1 MSGRKFQEIYDSVNL
16 IECWIFRVE
25 PAVIGD
31 EKYQN
36 ARCQIIQ
43 SRVEPAEKVGE
54 AEHKKWPETWV
65 DVITQL
71 DTKFWEAQA
80 DKLWQKKVPRKFE
93 CSERWQQSWKSVEI
107 LYKNHSKMVKRSLG
121 RTDEQIKPARNVWTS
136 RLETRS
142 TNQVAALTRA
152 SEKVKFSSIKY
163 E

>member
-1 MSGRKFQEIYDSVNL
+1 M
-16 IECWIFRVE
+16 
-25 PAVIGD
+25 
-31 EKYQN
+31 
-36 ARCQIIQ
+36 
-43 SRVEPAEKVGE
+43 AE
-54 AEHKKWPETWV
+54 
-65 DVITQL
+65 
-71 DTKFWEAQA
+71 
-80 DKLWQKKVPRKFE
+80 KVPRKFE

-163 E
+163 EQHTRNGSQNAFDKPYLFLSQTWPRLLWTASNCPRRRGVISKLNVMSKPLSLEYKQDNSQLLYT